1 MNWEPHIRGDSNRQP
16 HGQGMGNL
24 DGKGFASKI
33 LRAHPIR
40 TYKSTCMPT
49 QTQAIKPTFS
59 QIGHEFDG
67 PREFIAKKKGVWD
80 LVAISR

>member
-1 MNWEPHIRGDSNRQP
+1 
-16 HGQGMGNL
+16 
-24 DGKGFASKI
+24 
-33 LRAHPIR
+33 
-40 TYKSTCMPT
+40 MPT

-80 LVAISR
+80 LVAISRWGHWKFHLDIPRLSAVVQWLNV